1 MAIRITKSTDRIEVQ
16 TITLLIYGSPG
27 IGKTSLAFTA
37 EAPLLL
43 DTDKGAHRSA
53 FRKDCVL
60 VEKWSDIAGMT
71 ADDLANYKTII
82 VDTVG
87 RLLDVMTAD
96 IIQRNPKMQGFG
108 GALTLQGYGA
118 LKAAYA
124 TWLASLASMGKDV
137 ILVAHDRED
146 KKGDDLIV
154 RPDIQGGSYGE
165 VFKRADGI
173 GYMYRAG
180 RSTVLDFSPTD
191 RSIGKNAA
199 GFDPL
204 TIPNFNTEPQYFA
217 GVIADTKAAL
227 NRMSEEQQRV
237 VSEIAAWQ
245 ERAEAAAGADEINAL
260 VVEAKALTPPVG
272 PQAKAAIWTRA
283 KALGLEWKGTKKAGS
298 FVAPEPEESAEG
310 SDDEPQQQLAE
321 VGS

>member
-1 MAIRITKSTDRIEVQ
+1 MTINITRSTDPIEVQ
-16 TITLLIYGSPG
+16 TITMLIYGSPG

-43 DTDKGAHRSA
+43 DTDRGAHRSG
-53 FRKDCVL
+53 FRKDIVP
-60 VEKWSDIAGMT
+60 VATWADVASMT
-71 ADDLANYKTII
+71 AADLGDYKTIV

-96 IIQRNPKMQGFG
+96 IIQRNPKMQGYG
-108 GALTLQGYGA
+108 GALSLQGYGA

-124 TWLASLASMGKDV
+124 TWLGTLASMGKDV
-137 ILVAHDRED
+137 ILVAHERED

-173 GYMYRAG
+173 GYMCRSG
-180 RSTVLDFSPTD
+180 RQTVLDFSPTD
-191 RSIGKNAA
+191 RWVGKNAA

-204 TIPNFNTEPQYFA
+204 VVPDFNTDPRYLA
-217 GVIADTKAAL
+217 TVIDDTKAAL

-237 VSEIAAWQ
+237 VAEIASWQ
-245 ERAEAAAGADEINAL
+245 ERADEASTADEINAL
-260 VVEAKALTPPVG
+260 VADARDLTPPVG
-272 PQAKAAIWTRA
+272 PQAKAAIVAKA
-283 KALGLEWKGTKKAGS
+283 KALGLRWNGSKDSGS
-298 FVAPEPEESAEG
+298 FVAPAQPDEPE
-310 SDDEPQQQLAE
+310 QQDLDE